1 MQTRPGAVH
10 YLNTDST
17 SSVRLMCMA
26 AAAASAAEEED
37 APLPPPPPLRVAGGS
52 DEAAAA
58 AAAAD
63 DEMKTDAC
71 RPMSVLHSC
80 KKCGN
85 NMKNEDKENCK

>member
-1 MQTRPGAVH
+1 MIENPPHAD
-10 YLNTDST
+10 LKTDST

-26 AAAASAAEEED
+26 AAAASAAEET
-37 APLPPPPPLRVAGGS
+37 PLPPPLRVATGS
-52 DEAAAA
+52 DEAA

-80 KKCGN
+80 EIEKRNQN
-85 NMKNEDKENCK
+85 NERK